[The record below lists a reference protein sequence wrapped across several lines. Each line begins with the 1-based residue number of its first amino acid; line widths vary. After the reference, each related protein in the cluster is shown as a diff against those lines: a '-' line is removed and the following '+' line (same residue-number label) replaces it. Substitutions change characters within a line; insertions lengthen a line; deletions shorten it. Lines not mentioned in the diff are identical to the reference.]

1 MHRCDFDQTF
11 ELQSLSKTVLI
22 VNKVKKLQNQYVH
35 NNTGDDTHP
44 QAIPGGTR
52 PIAGGAHDF
61 FRGHFIFEQLV
72 SITVEADP
80 PGGQMVM
87 EYSEV

>member
-22 VNKVKKLQNQYVH
+22 VNKVKKLQNQYV
-35 NNTGDDTHP
+35 
-44 QAIPGGTR
+44 
-52 PIAGGAHDF
+52 GGAHELF
-61 FRGHFIFEQLV
+61 FLRGHFIFEQLV

-80 PGGQMVM
+80 PAGRMVM